1 MKRMRKGYRPM
12 AEMVV
17 ALVLACFVGAALG
30 SSSTDDGVWNKAKQ
44 LFAPLPQVMS
54 SEKNPITPEKVRLGK
69 MLLYETRISVDGTV
83 SCTKCHPISLY
94 GADDLRKAIG
104 NGCKV
109 NPRNAPT
116 IFNAAAQIAAHWI
129 GNRADVEDQA
139 RQSVIGPPAFGMPSY
154 QVVEQRLKEIGYGPL
169 FRQAFP
175 GERDPVNMDNF
186 AKAIGAF
193 ERTLVTPAPFDA
205 FLKGNQGALDEKAK
219 MGLKTFMDVGCAG
232 CHSGPY
238 LGGQQYQKFGITAPY
253 WQYTKSAAKD
263 DGRYVVTKNEADRYV
278 FKVPVLRNV
287 AKTAPY
293 FHDGSIDTLGEAVW
307 IMGKVQLGK
316 KLTTQQVKD
325 INAFLNALTG
335 EIPQDALIVPLLP

>member
-1 MKRMRKGYRPM
+1 MKRMKRGYRPTV
-12 AEMVV
+12 EVVV
-17 ALVLACFVGAALG
+17 ALVVACFVGAALG
-30 SSSTDDGVWNKAKQ
+30 SSGSDDGVGKQAKQ
-44 LFAPLPQVMS
+44 LFGPLPETMAS
-54 SEKNPITPEKVRLGK
+54 SKNPITPEKTKLGK

-94 GADDLRKAIG
+94 GADGLKKAIG
-104 NGCKV
+104 DQCKV

-116 IFNAAAQIAAHWI
+116 IFNAASQIAAHWI

-154 QVVEQRLKEIGYGPL
+154 QVVEKRLKELGYGPL

-175 GERDPVNMDNF
+175 GERDPVTMDNF

-205 FLKGNQGALDEKAK
+205 FLKGEQDALDQKAQL
-219 MGLKTFMDVGCAG
+219 GLKTFMDVGCAG
-232 CHSGPY
+232 CHNSPY
-238 LGGQQYQKFGITAPY
+238 LGGQMYQKFGITAPY
-253 WQYTKSAAKD
+253 WQYTKSEEKD
-263 DGRYVVTKNEADRYV
+263 DGRYAVTKNEADRYV

-293 FHDGSIDTLGEAVW
+293 FHDGSVGSLDEAIW

-316 KLTTQQVKD
+316 ELTKKQVKEID
-325 INAFLNALTG
+325 AFLNSLTG
-335 EIPQDALIVPLLP
+335 KISQDALTVPLLP

>member
-1 MKRMRKGYRPM
+1 MKRRRRGYWPM
-12 AEMVV
+12 AEMVL
-17 ALVLACFVGAALG
+17 ALVVSCFVGAALG
-30 SSSTDDGVWNKAKQ
+30 SNSSDDAVWNKAKE
-44 LFAPLPQVMS
+44 LFGPLPPVMS
-54 SEKNPITPEKVRLGK
+54 SAKNSITPEKTKLGK

-94 GADDLRKAIG
+94 GADGLRKAIG
-104 NGCKV
+104 DQCKV

-116 IFNAAAQIAAHWI
+116 IFNAAVQIAAHWI

-154 QVVEQRLKEIGYGPL
+154 QVVERRLKELGYGPL
-169 FRQAFP
+169 FREAFP

-205 FLKGNQGALDEKAK
+205 FLKGKQDALNETAR

-232 CHSGPY
+232 CHNSPY
-238 LGGQQYQKFGITAPY
+238 LGGQQYQKFGIVEPY
-253 WQYTKSAAKD
+253 WQYTKSAERD
-263 DGRYVVTKNEADRYV
+263 DGRYAVTKNEADRYV

-293 FHDGSIDTLGEAVW
+293 FHDGSLDSLGKAVW

-316 KLTTQQVKD
+316 DLTKVQVKEID
-325 INAFLNALTG
+325 AFLNALTG
-335 EIPQDALIVPLLP
+335 EIPQDALTVPLLP

>member
-1 MKRMRKGYRPM
+1 MKEMRTRQGSMVGIATALMVFCFAGPSFGADKADALWKQAKG
-12 AEMVV
+12 
-17 ALVLACFVGAALG
+17 F
-30 SSSTDDGVWNKAKQ
+30 
-44 LFAPLPQVMS
+44 FAPLPQVMS

-69 MLLYETRISVDGTV
+69 MLLYETRISADGTV

-94 GADDLRKAIG
+94 GTDGLRKAIG

-116 IFNAAAQIAAHWI
+116 IFNAAAQNFAHWI
-129 GNRADVEDQA
+129 GNRLDVEDQA
-139 RQSVIGPPAFGMPSY
+139 RQSVTGMPAFGMPSNEA
-154 QVVEQRLKEIGYGPL
+154 VEKRLKEIGYTDL
-169 FRQAFP
+169 FKQAFP
-175 GERDPVNMDNF
+175 TDKEPVTVENF

-205 FLKGNQGALDEKAK
+205 FLKGNQGALNEKERR
-219 MGLKTFMDVGCAG
+219 GLKTFMDIGCAR
-232 CHSGPY
+232 CHNSPY
-238 LGGQQYQKFGITAPY
+238 VGGQMYQRFGLVDSY
-253 WQYTKSAAKD
+253 WNYTKSAAKD